1 MLNISVHYG
10 IQIALSMRSHSIT
23 IIIGK
28 GKKKKDPNSYWH
40 EFRTGAMFWLLAGG
54 NVK

>member
-28 GKKKKDPNSYWH
+28 GKKKKTLTVIGMNSEQGPCSDCW
-40 EFRTGAMFWLLAGG
+40 W
-54 NVK
+54 